1 MENTKTYRFQSHKV
15 SQKELDNEMYRQIR
29 EEELSMRAPHEG
41 LKRLRKKHSKSQAE
55 MAEVLNVS
63 RRSYQDFEAGKR
75 PIPSDAIL
83 ALHAEFDC
91 DLHELFT
98 GRPVPIPREVR
109 AGFVQAALEAVE
121 ALLQRYETEGLSMG
135 EIRRYATLVAELTPP
150 GEAPELLWML
160 EMIARERAGFPS
172 LGFGDDMDEEDGQ
185 AHSLD

>member
-1 MENTKTYRFQSHKV
+1 MTNTKTYRFQPDKF
-15 SQKELDNEMYRQIR
+15 SQQELDNEDYRQIR
-29 EEELSMRAPHEG
+29 EEELSMRTPHEG
-41 LKRLRKKHSKSQAE
+41 LKRLRKKQNKSQAE

-98 GRPVPIPREVR
+98 GRPVPIPRKVR
-109 AGFVQAALEAVE
+109 AGFVQVALDAVG
-121 ALLQRYETEGLSMG
+121 ALLQHYEGKSLSMD

-150 GEAPELLWML
+150 GEAPEMLWML
-160 EMIARERAGFPS
+160 EMIARERAGFPTH
-172 LGFGDDMDEEDGQ
+172 GFGDDMDDEDGQ
-185 AHSLD
+185 AHG